1 MKITSKVTYVLP
13 FLVLLIP
20 SWCLSGIWTAFLYLI
35 PFFSK
40 TNYTL
45 DYVISLFFTIV
56 NAVLLYIAFVKL
68 APKVKPVV
76 FKIILVAFT
85 PIVSAIIS
93 RDFTYV
99 MFSFIPGL
107 ILLYA
112 YTLFN
117 TRYIATLTDTSI
129 QYKNLLGHVGEI
141 PLTMLT
147 SLEQKKNILGM
158 FIREARVLNISR
170 KTAVGFRDEN
180 LDEYEINLFMKVWND
195 KKIFESIIHNSNR
208 VGNLKVRQYTM

>member
-20 SWCLSGIWTAFLYLI
+20 SYYLSG
-35 PFFSK
+35 
-40 TNYTL
+40 
-45 DYVISLFFTIV
+45 
-56 NAVLLYIAFVKL
+56 LLYIALSFLPFLERNYGLSVIASIVFTLINVALFFLAFVKL
-68 APKVKPVV
+68 ATKVKPIV
-76 FKIILVAFT
+76 FKIILVAF
-85 PIVSAIIS
+85 PV
-93 RDFTYV
+93 V
-99 MFSFIPGL
+99 VGL
-107 ILLYA
+107 FFHRSMPVFMSSILIGLLLLYA

-141 PLTMLT
+141 PLTTLT

-158 FIREARVLNISR
+158 VTRYGRILNISR
-170 KTAVGFRDEN
+170 KTTVGFRDEN
-180 LDEYEINLFMKVWND
+180 LDEYEINLFVKVWNHNN
-195 KKIFESIIHNSNR
+195 IFEKIIHNSNR

>member
-1 MKITSKVTYVLP
+1 MKITSKVTYILP

-20 SWCLSGIWTAFLYLI
+20 SWCLSGLWTTVLELI
-35 PFFSK
+35 PSFS
-40 TNYTL
+40 TNYTFH
-45 DYVISLFFTIV
+45 YVISVFFTIV
-56 NAVLLYIAFVKL
+56 NAVLLFIAFVKL
-68 APKVKPVV
+68 TPKVKPIV
-76 FKIILVAFT
+76 FKISLVAF
-85 PIVSAIIS
+85 PVILSAIIS

-107 ILLYA
+107 LLLYA

-141 PLTMLT
+141 PLTSLM

-158 FIREARVLNISR
+158 LIREARLLNISR
-170 KTAVGFRDEN
+170 KMAVGFRDEN
-180 LDEYEINLFMKVWND
+180 LDEYEINLFMKVWQHKN
-195 KKIFESIIHNSNR
+195 IFEKIIHNSNR
-208 VGNLKVRQYTM
+208 VGNLKVRQYAM